1 LEIFSSEKK
10 TVQSDLKDFR
20 LIDQICKAYDLESV
34 GSFAAEPEE
43 RKSFQNRNKD
53 KQNKTQP
60 KIIMVFRIT
69 KYEKNSFFEFFLI
82 FHDLVK

>member
-1 LEIFSSEKK
+1 L
-10 TVQSDLKDFR
+10 
-20 LIDQICKAYDLESV
+20 

-60 KIIMVFRIT
+60 KIIRVFRIT

-82 FHDLVK
+82 YHDLVK